1 MLLRPIL
8 IAIALSILTVASLV
22 SGAGPVRATPS
33 QTTLA
38 AFTYE
43 PCLACLVLGNV
54 VFFNANWSSSVSG
67 KIVSYTWNFGDGSA
81 PVTSNNPG
89 VSHDYFSSV
98 DANVTLTVADSLGS
112 TDTITQLF
120 IWNIVPR
127 FTYLPLHPAVEEP
140 IVFNASS
147 SKAYYLSPSP
157 ITGYS
162 WNFGDGNTGSNVL
175 TKHTF
180 AAQGLY
186 RTSLTLLDTQNPSY
200 PVGNPTVSETV
211 MVGPP
216 LPPSAILV
224 NKVFDG
230 VNVTVTGS
238 FLVNSTAQTLT
249 GQATVTVTNATN
261 GAVLFSKTFDTNLTF
276 GSSPMIRFVLVAGI
290 QPFRLGVSCV
300 TDTTS
305 GATHCM
311 VSRNPDVD
319 NDGRVDII
327 DVGMLATR
335 FDSTPGS
342 NNYFAV
348 VDLADAGT
356 IGIIDAGIMFVNF
369 GATVYR

>member
-1 MLLRPIL
+1 MPLRPVL
-8 IAIALSILTVASLV
+8 IAITLSILTVASLV
-22 SGAGPVRATPS
+22 SAAGPVRATS
-33 QTTLA
+33 SKTTLA

-43 PCLACLVLGNV
+43 PCLTCLVLGNV

-89 VSHDYFSSV
+89 VSHDYFSSSE
-98 DANVTLTVADSLGS
+98 ANVTLTVDDSLGS

-127 FTYLPLHPAVEEP
+127 FTYVPPHPAVGEP

-147 SKAYYLSPSP
+147 SKAYYVSPNP

-175 TKHTF
+175 TKH
-180 AAQGLY
+180 AYNAQGLY
-186 RTSLTLLDTQNPSY
+186 RTSLTLLDTQNPSHA
-200 PVGNPTVSETV
+200 VGNPTVSETV

-216 LPPSAILV
+216 LPPAILV

-230 VNVTVTGS
+230 VNVTATGS

-261 GAVLFSKTFDTNLTF
+261 GAVLFSKTFDINLNF

-300 TDTTS
+300 ADTTS
-305 GATHCM
+305 GATRCI

-342 NNYFAV
+342 QNYLAV
-348 VDLADAGT
+348 VDLSDTGT

-369 GATVYR
+369 GATVYQ

>member
-1 MLLRPIL
+1 M
-8 IAIALSILTVASLV
+8 AIALSVLTIASLV
-22 SGAGPVRATPS
+22 SGANPVRATSS

-43 PCLACLVLGNV
+43 PCLACLVTGNE

-81 PVTSNNPG
+81 PITNSNPG
-89 VSHDYFSSV
+89 AWHNYSNIE
-98 DANVTLTVADSLGS
+98 ANVTLTVADSLGS

-120 IWNIVPR
+120 VWNIVPR
-127 FTYLPLHPAVEEP
+127 FTFVPLHPAVGEP

-147 SKAYYLSPSP
+147 SKAYYFSTNP

-175 TKHTF
+175 TKHAYT
-180 AAQGLY
+180 AQSLY

-200 PVGNPTVSETV
+200 PIGNPTVSETV

-216 LPPSAILV
+216 LPPSVLV

-230 VNVTVTGS
+230 VNITATGS

-261 GAVLFSKTFDTNLTF
+261 GAVLFSKTFDINLTF
-276 GSSPMIRFVLVAGI
+276 GSAPMIRFVLVASI

-305 GATHCM
+305 GDTHCI

-335 FDSTPGS
+335 FDSTPES
-342 NNYFAV
+342 QNYLAV
-348 VDLADAGT
+348 VDLSDTGT

-369 GATVYR
+369 GATLYQ